1 MKLTFLG
8 AAHEVTG
15 SRFLLEACGKTM
27 LIDYGME
34 QGVNL
39 YDNAPLPLPAGA
51 IDAVFLT
58 HAHIDHSGYLP
69 LLFKQGF
76 HGPVY
81 STKATKELC
90 DIMLLD
96 SAHIQ
101 EMDAQWKNK
110 KAQRGGRALV
120 EPLYSQED
128 ALGVCKLFV
137 PCAYQTDTPVF
148 DGISIR
154 FIDVGHLLGS
164 SSIQVTITEEGK
176 TEKLVFSGDIGNLH
190 QPLLKDP
197 SYFTQGDYIVME
209 STYGDRSHGPVPD
222 YLSALSQTLQETFD
236 RGGNVVIPSFAVGR
250 TQEMLYFFRQLK
262 EEGRVK
268 GHENFPVYVDSPL
281 AISATHIFTENTLEC
296 CDEETLALV
305 RQGINPISFEGLKVA
320 VSAEESKLINED
332 PTPKVIISASGM
344 CDAGRVR
351 HHLKHN
357 LWRPESTVLFV
368 GYQSVGTLG
377 RSLVDGAQSVKLF
390 GEDIQVRATIR
401 QLAGVSGHADNNG
414 LMKWIRSF
422 ETQPK
427 HVFVVHGEDSVSD
440 LFASRV
446 NQELGWTAHAP
457 YNGEVWDLVSG
468 VMIQEGNRVKLEK
481 PSREAAAA
489 DAAPAPKAPAA
500 PRQEAAP
507 APKQQFDPGTPYGQL
522 ALAGQRL
529 AGLIQ
534 RMEGRSRRDMDKL
547 TKQLYGIL
555 KRFDKRGR

>member
-148 DGISIR
+148 DGIFIR

-305 RQGINPISFEGLKVA
+305 RQQINPISFEGLKVA

-534 RMEGRSRRDMDKL
+534 RMEGRSRKDMDKL